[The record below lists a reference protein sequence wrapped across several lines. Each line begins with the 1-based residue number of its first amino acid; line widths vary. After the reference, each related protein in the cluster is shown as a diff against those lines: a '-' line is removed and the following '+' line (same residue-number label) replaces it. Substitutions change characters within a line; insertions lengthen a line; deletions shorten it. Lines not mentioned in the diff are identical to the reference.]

1 MSLNLDSLE
10 AVAEAMTAPGKGIL
24 AADESTGTIGSRFS
38 QINTESTFE
47 SRNAYRDLLFS
58 AEGMENYISGVIL
71 YDETLRQS
79 SLKDNLIYP
88 EYLMNK
94 GVVPGI
100 KVDMGAHDLAK
111 SDGEKITSGL
121 DGLDERLKEYRKLGA
136 RFAKWRAVINITD
149 DNPSGHCISAN
160 AHALARYAALCQSN
174 DIVPIVEP
182 EILMDGTHD
191 IDDSFVVTEE
201 VLHRVFFELYSQGAS
216 LEQMVLKPN
225 MVLSGYDDNDRASVD
240 EVANATL
247 QCFFR
252 SVPAAVPGIAF
263 LSGGQSDVDATAHL
277 NKMNQ
282 ILEDNKIWNLTFSY
296 GRALQQP
303 VLKAWQGKEENVEAA
318 QEAFLN
324 RAKLNGLA
332 SEGKYSSDME

>member
-24 AADESTGTIGSRFS
+24 AADESTGTIGNRFS
-38 QINTESTFE
+38 QINTDSTFE

-79 SLKDNLIYP
+79 SLRDNVLYP

-100 KVDMGAHDLAK
+100 KVDMGAHDLPK
-111 SDGEKITSGL
+111 SEGEKITSGL
-121 DGLDERLKEYRKLGA
+121 DGLDDRLKEYRKLGA

-149 DNPSGHCISAN
+149 DNPSGHCITAN

-201 VLHRVFFELYSQGAS
+201 VLHRVFFELYSQGVS
-216 LEQMVLKPN
+216 LEKMVLKPN
-225 MVLSGYDDNDRASVD
+225 MVLTGYGASDRASTD

-263 LSGGQSDVDATAHL
+263 LSGGQSDEDATAHL

-282 ILEDNKIWNLTFSY
+282 ILGDNKIWNLTFSY

-303 VLKAWQGKEENVEAA
+303 ALKAWQGKEENIKAA
-318 QEAFLN
+318 QDAFLN

-332 SEGKYSSDME
+332 SAGKYSTDME